1 LKSTALIWLP
11 LVYVVRTTYNRT
23 LSLPAQLEEM
33 RQAAIW
39 KIIRGISWVTLAL
52 LAAKIVILPTVIDWW
67 NSKMWTKVLNVY
79 VIPNMIHP
87 WRVATGLNSMI
98 ALCGYYYFLDGA
110 SLQFFALWKFSLL
123 FVGSFRSTQYQLDSI

>member
-1 LKSTALIWLP
+1 M
-11 LVYVVRTTYNRT
+11 VRTTYDRT

-67 NSKMWTKVLNVY
+67 NSQMWTKVLTVY
-79 VIPNMIHP
+79 VMPNMIHP

-98 ALCGYYYFLDGA
+98 ALCGYYYFLDPARGGCVKESGA